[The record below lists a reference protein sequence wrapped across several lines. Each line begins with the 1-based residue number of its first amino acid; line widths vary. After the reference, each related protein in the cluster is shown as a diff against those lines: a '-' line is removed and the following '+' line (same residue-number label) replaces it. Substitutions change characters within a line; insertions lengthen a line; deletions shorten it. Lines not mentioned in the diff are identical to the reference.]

1 MSEGIEVEIVV
12 HPTHGMQ
19 LSRGCIAEDGPI
31 GFLGRLPGLAPRR
44 GRTREEVRAVLERD
58 AREFYGDDV
67 IVEIVSARALA
78 C

>member
-1 MSEGIEVEIVV
+1 MREGIEVEIVV
-12 HPTHGMQ
+12 HPEQGMQ
-19 LSRGCIAEDGPI
+19 LSEGCITEDGSTA
-31 GFLGRLPGLAPRR
+31 FMGRLPGLAPRR

-67 IVEIVSARALA
+67 IVEIVSARTAA